1 MTHDR
6 ALDCAASNS
15 FLFSFPSAINPAGE
29 EFALKSFDPDE
40 ENDTLELGT
49 LREVSILRLLREENG
64 HPNIVSLVDVQTE
77 YEGEYSNGGFC
88 MIMPLY
94 GHGDL
99 GNAIAA
105 GLVKQGP
112 AGRRQRVELAHGLLS
127 AVAFLHDNHIIHR
140 DIKSANVTISQMN
153 EKIVPVLIDFSL
165 AKFVDGE
172 NAVLP
177 PGSTHTPSIGTP
189 TYTAPEV
196 VKREPYGLKSDC
208 WSVGVVLLECLIG
221 ELSVDRDKAA
231 SSLIEKEVASLADS
245 PFATLVRGL
254 LEPDADKRLSARGAL
269 EMPIFSKFGFAVP
282 DVKVVNISR
291 AFEADLDEESCD
303 RKSIAN
309 ALRTINGAGTAD
321 NKSKKQK
328 NPKLTPRQKLIN
340 KLCSEIG
347 CKNPRTRLA
356 VEVYAKCAEETIDDE
371 LDDITTSSTL
381 LDCVII
387 ANHFYEESMVN
398 VEELV
403 EDNGEDFPSF
413 AGFDLETYKDN
424 QSALFM
430 SMDYC
435 LYIR

>member
-1 MTHDR
+1 MSSGTLPHGSYHR
-6 ALDCAASNS
+6 AGSLG
-15 FLFSFPSAINPAGE
+15 AGE

-40 ENDTLELGT
+40 DNDTLELGT
-49 LREVSILRLLREENG
+49 LREVSILRILREANG

-77 YEGEYSNGGFC
+77 GEEEYSDGSFC

-94 GHGDL
+94 SHGDL
-99 GNAIAA
+99 GSAIAK

-112 AGRRQRVELAHGLLS
+112 AGRKQRVELAHGLLT

-221 ELSVDRDKAA
+221 ELNVDRDKAA
-231 SSLIEKEVASLADS
+231 FSLIEKEVASLTDS

-254 LEPDADKRLSARGAL
+254 LEPDADKRSSAREAL
-269 EMPIFSKFGFAVP
+269 EMPIFSKFGLEVP
-282 DVKVVNISR
+282 AVKVVNIGR
-291 AFEADLDEESCD
+291 AFETDEDEES
-303 RKSIAN
+303 S
-309 ALRTINGAGTAD
+309 GTAD
-321 NKSKKQK
+321 NKRKKQK
-328 NPKLTPRQKLIN
+328 NQKLTQRQKLIN

-371 LDDITTSSTL
+371 LDDIKTSTTL

-387 ANHFYEESMVN
+387 ANHFYEEAMIN
-398 VEELV
+398 LEELV

-413 AGFDLETYKDN
+413 VDFDLETYKDN